1 MPALGNALGLPFQ
14 RRGASFVGALDD
26 YTTNLVALYS
36 PFKRLL
42 ALDTG
47 YGLRA
52 RHSSDN
58 ALQWFG
64 FNADGSFQADE
75 YLAWRDAAGAASGF
89 AHTIADQS
97 GTGLDQIQTS
107 AAAQAQI
114 GVDGN
119 GDYYLYAPGAGSAT
133 TSYQVAVSPAIAA
146 PEFMIWGVGG
156 ASGIWQVPIN
166 LRDHTAVKERSLMS
180 YGNSINANFGDNA
193 TGSIP
198 AGISLTPSSVYSCV
212 FGANGS
218 ESKMTNRL
226 STTTGTRVASACN
239 IEFVQIGRISGGPAW
254 LQNAPWYMGG
264 AWSSYSAAN
273 LAAIATLGKTLI
285 PAAQ

>member
-1 MPALGNALGLPFQ
+1 MPALGNALGLPFGNGGP
-14 RRGASFVGALDD
+14 RFKGALDV
-26 YTTNLVALYS
+26 YASGLVALYS

-42 ALDTG
+42 ASYTG
-47 YGLRA
+47 NGIRV
-52 RHSSDN
+52 RRSSDST
-58 ALQWFG
+58 LQWIG
-64 FNADGSFQADE
+64 FKADGTFDSDS
-75 YLAWRDAAGAASGF
+75 YLDFIGAGNGF
-89 AHTIADQS
+89 AHTVADQS
-97 GTGLDQIQTS
+97 GAGRDQTQTT

-119 GDYYLYAPGAGSAT
+119 GDYYLYAPGAGSGT

-146 PEFMIWGVGG
+146 PQFMIWGVG
-156 ASGIWQVPIN
+156 ASSGIWQIPIN
-166 LRDHTAVKERSLMS
+166 LRDNTSLKERSLMS
-180 YGNSINANFGDNA
+180 YGNSINANFQDNA

-239 IEFVQIGRISGGPAW
+239 IDSVQIGRVSGGPAW
-254 LQNAPWYMGG
+254 LQNAPWYGAG
-264 AWSSYSAAN
+264 AWSRYSATDMAS
-273 LAAIATLGKTLI
+273 LATLGKTLFPI
-285 PAAQ
+285 AQ

>member
-1 MPALGNALGLPFQ
+1 MPALGNALGLPFGNGGP
-14 RRGASFVGALDD
+14 RFKGALDV
-26 YTTNLVALYS
+26 YASGLVALYS
-36 PFKRLL
+36 PFQRLL
-42 ALDTG
+42 ASYTG
-47 YGLRA
+47 NGIRV
-52 RHSSDN
+52 RRSSDST
-58 ALQWFG
+58 LQWIG
-64 FNADGSFQADE
+64 FNADGTFDSAS
-75 YLAWRDAAGAASGF
+75 YLAFIGAGNGF
-89 AHTIADQS
+89 AHTVADQS
-97 GTGLDQIQTS
+97 GAGLDQTQTT

-119 GDYYLYAPGAGSAT
+119 GDYYLYAPGAGFTT
-133 TSYQVAVSPAIAA
+133 TSYQVSVSPAIAA
-146 PEFMIWGVGG
+146 PQFMIWGVGG
-156 ASGIWQVPIN
+156 SSGFWQVPIN
-166 LRDHTAVKERSLMS
+166 LRDNTAVKERSLMN

-198 AGISLTPSSVYSCV
+198 ASISLTPSSVYSCV

-226 STTTGTRVASACN
+226 STTTGTRVASSCN

-264 AWSSYSAAN
+264 AWISYSAAN

>member
-14 RRGASFVGALDD
+14 RRGASFVGALDA

-42 ALDTG
+42 SSYTG
-47 YGLRA
+47 NGIRV
-52 RHSSDN
+52 RRSSDST
-58 ALQWFG
+58 LQWIG
-64 FNADGSFQADE
+64 FKADGTFDSAS
-75 YLAWRDAAGAASGF
+75 YLDFIGAGNGF
-89 AHTIADQS
+89 AHTVADQS
-97 GTGLDQIQTS
+97 GAGLDQTQTT

-119 GDYYLYAPGAGSAT
+119 GDYYLYAPGAGSGT

-146 PEFMIWGVGG
+146 PQFMIWGVG
-156 ASGIWQVPIN
+156 ASSGIWQIPIN
-166 LRDHTAVKERSLMS
+166 LRDNTALKERSLMN
-180 YGNSINANFGDNA
+180 YGNSINVNFGDNA

-198 AGISLTPSSVYSCV
+198 ASISLTPSSVYSCV

-226 STTTGTRVASACN
+226 STTTGTRVASSCN
-239 IEFVQIGRISGGPAW
+239 IESVQIGKVSGGAAW

-264 AWSSYSAAN
+264 AWISYSAAN

>member
-1 MPALGNALGLPFQ
+1 MPALGNALGLPFGNGGP
-14 RRGASFVGALDD
+14 RFKGALDA
-26 YTTNLVALYS
+26 YASGLVALYS
-36 PFKRLL
+36 PFQRLL
-42 ALDTG
+42 SSYTG
-47 YGLRA
+47 NGIRV
-52 RHSSDN
+52 RRSSDST
-58 ALQWFG
+58 LQWIG
-64 FNADGSFQADE
+64 FNADGSFDE
-75 YLAWRDAAGAASGF
+75 TSYLDFIGAGNGF

-97 GTGLDQIQTS
+97 GAGLDQTQTT

-133 TSYQVAVSPAIAA
+133 TSYQVAVSPPIAA

-156 ASGIWQVPIN
+156 ASGFWQVPIT
-166 LRDHTAVKERSLMS
+166 LRNDTALKERSLIN
-180 YGNSINANFGDNA
+180 YGNSINAHFQDNA
-193 TGSIP
+193 TGSVP
-198 AGISLTPSSVYSCV
+198 AGISLTPASVYSCV

-226 STTTGTRVASACN
+226 STTTGTRVASSCN
-239 IEFVQIGRISGGPAW
+239 IESVQIGRVSGGPAW

-264 AWSSYSAAN
+264 AWISYSAAN